1 MASHTKTLGLLIMD
15 PIADGDQNFNIQTML
30 NDNFAKID
38 SMATAAAGYYRI
50 FEPEDWTDLGEGQPK
65 ELRIPQTEHGMS
77 PDSTSV
83 VCTLRHR
90 VGRNTRDYDDEDSIV
105 TVRAAILAAQ
115 TAALAANTATAG
127 TFPVAE
133 DGHAIL
139 TWETTQVWLL
149 EDTLLAA
156 ESATARAAARHI
168 NWQDRDTLGVE
179 ATVTLDQLMTAAYLP
194 ALGGPSTEFDAL
206 CSSIEV
212 VQGLRFRRI
221 ERGMSVDDFDHYDM
235 DGEFVSNTWGVMS
248 SKVEWDLE
256 TGELVVSSR
265 AAFAGDIKVLR

>member
-1 MASHTKTLGLLIMD
+1 MSSNTKTLKLLMMD
-15 PIADGDQNFNIQTML
+15 PVTDGDQNFNIQTML
-30 NDNFAKID
+30 NDNWNKID
-38 SMATAAAGYYRI
+38 SMATATAGYYRI
-50 FEPEDWTDLGEGQPK
+50 FEPEEWTGASGAPK
-65 ELRIPQTEHGMS
+65 ELRIAQTEHGMS

-127 TFPVAE
+127 TFPVVE

-139 TWETTQVWLL
+139 TWETMQVWLL

-156 ESATARAAARHI
+156 DAAAARAAERHV
-168 NWQDRDTLGVE
+168 NWKDRDTLGVE

-206 CSSIEV
+206 CNSIEV
-212 VQGLRFRRI
+212 VQGLRFRRV
-221 ERGMSVDDFDHYDM
+221 ERGMDVDDFDYYDM
-235 DGEFVSNTWGVMS
+235 NGEFVANTWGAME
-248 SKVEWDLE
+248 SKVAWDLE
-256 TGELVVSSR
+256 TGELVVRSGS
-265 AAFAGDIKVLR
+265 AFAGDIKVLR

>member
-1 MASHTKTLGLLIMD
+1 MPLENGVYVAPLWRDGLPPALDADELNAISSTLETCGKNMI
-15 PIADGDQNFNIQTML
+15 
-30 NDNFAKID
+30 
-38 SMATAAAGYYRI
+38 AGYYRI
-50 FEPEDWTDLGEGQPK
+50 FEPEEWTGASGAPK
-65 ELRIPQTEHGMS
+65 ELRIAQTEHGMS
-77 PDSTSV
+77 PDYTSV

-105 TVRAAILAAQ
+105 TVRADILAAQ

-133 DGHAIL
+133 DGHAVL
-139 TWETTQVWLL
+139 TWETMQVWLL

-156 ESATARAAARHI
+156 EAATARAAERHI

-206 CSSIEV
+206 CSSIAV
-212 VQGLRFRRI
+212 VQGLRFRRV
-221 ERGMSVDDFDHYDM
+221 ERGMDVDDFDYYDM
-235 DGEFVSNTWGVMS
+235 DGEFVSNTWGAME
-248 SKVEWDLE
+248 SKVAWDLE
-256 TGELVVSSR
+256 TGDLVVRSGS
-265 AAFAGDIKVLR
+265 AFAGDIKVLR